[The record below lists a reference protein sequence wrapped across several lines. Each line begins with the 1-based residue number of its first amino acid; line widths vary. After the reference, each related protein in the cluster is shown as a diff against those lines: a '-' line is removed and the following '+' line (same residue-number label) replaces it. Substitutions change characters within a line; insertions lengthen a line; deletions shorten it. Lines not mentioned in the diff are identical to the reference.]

1 MTEVGE
7 TTSTL
12 TARDRITHVL
22 ARLGINRNG
31 WRVRPGLYRLGNP
44 GPDGPVL
51 VSANYKLSF
60 DVLRSR
66 LGGLDAYILVLDTKG
81 INVWCAA
88 GKGNFGTDELVS
100 RIEQTRLADEV
111 TTRRVIV
118 PQLGATGVSAHEVH
132 KRSGFKVRFGPVRAD
147 DIPKFLRD
155 GKATDE
161 MRRVRFDL
169 SDRVVLIP
177 VEAKNALPFVAGA
190 SLAAFIG
197 DGAIGSVGIAVASAA
212 GLAGFPALMPF
223 LPGEDFSTKG
233 FVLGGAVGLGA
244 AAAALLADDGKS
256 LASRVLRAGSYLLA
270 LPPIT
275 SFLALNFTG
284 CTTFASP
291 SGVRREMNRYIP
303 VMAGMAG
310 AGVIINIARR
320 IARSSKG

>member
-1 MTEVGE
+1 MGK

-12 TARDRITHVL
+12 TVRDRITHVL
-22 ARLGINRNG
+22 ARLGIKRNG

-51 VSANYKLSF
+51 VSANYRLSF

-66 LGGLDAYILVLDTKG
+66 LDGLDAYILVLDTKG

-118 PQLGATGVSAHEVH
+118 PQLGATGVCAHEVYR
-132 KRSGFKVRFGPVRAD
+132 RSGFKVRFGPVRAE
-147 DIPKFLRD
+147 DIGEFLRD
-155 GKATDE
+155 GKATEE
-161 MRRVRFDL
+161 MRRVRFDMR
-169 SDRVVLIP
+169 DRAVLIP
-177 VEAKNALPFVAGA
+177 VELNNALPFVAGGA
-190 SLAAFIG
+190 LAAYVG
-197 DGAIGSVGIAVASAA
+197 DGAIGAAGVAAASAA
-212 GLAGFPALMPF
+212 GLAGFPILMPYI
-223 LPGEDFSTKG
+223 PGDDFSTKG
-233 FVLGGAVGLGA
+233 FVLGGAVALGA
-244 AAAALLADDGKS
+244 AAAALLADDGTN
-256 LASRVLRAGSYLLA
+256 LASRALRAGSYLLA

-291 SGVRREMNRYIP
+291 TGVRREMNRYIP
-303 VMAGMAG
+303 VMAGMAA
-310 AGVIINIARR
+310 AGVIVNIARR

>member
-1 MTEVGE
+1 VGQ

-12 TARDRITHVL
+12 TARDRMTHVL
-22 ARLGINRNG
+22 ARLGMNRND

-60 DVLRSR
+60 DALRSS

-88 GKGNFGTDELVS
+88 GKGNFGTEELVS
-100 RIEQTRLADEV
+100 RIEKTGLADEV
-111 TTRRVIV
+111 ETRRVIV
-118 PQLGATGVSAHEVH
+118 PQLGATGVSAHEVY

-147 DIPKFLRD
+147 DLPEFLRE
-155 GKATDE
+155 GKATNE
-161 MRRVRFDL
+161 MREVNFDMR
-169 SDRVVLIP
+169 DRVVLIP
-177 VEAKNALPFVAGA
+177 VEAKNALPFVAGGA
-190 SLAAFIG
+190 LAAYIG
-197 DGAIGSVGIAVASAA
+197 DGAIGAAGVTAASAA
-212 GLAGFPALMPF
+212 GLAGFPVLMPY
-223 LPGEDFSTKG
+223 LPGEDFSTRG
-233 FVLGGAVGLGA
+233 FVLGGAVALGA
-244 AAAALLADDGKS
+244 AAAALLADDGSS
-256 LASRVLRAGSYLLA
+256 LGSRALRAGSYLLA

-303 VMAGMAG
+303 VMAGMA
-310 AGVIINIARR
+310 ASGVIINIARR
-320 IARSSKG
+320 ITRLLKG